1 MDATSESSRRQSRAD
16 LTWLV
21 ALAAAMWGTSALM
34 REPLLGMGVPS
45 AMIVLAEHV
54 VLVVCALPWLRPA
67 VRGFLGASV
76 HTKVAVVV
84 IGAGSSALATTLF
97 TAAFAV
103 GDPITPQV
111 LQKLQ
116 PAFAIVLAAVILG
129 ERLRPRFW
137 MFAVP
142 AVAGSWFLAFD
153 TPFAVTL
160 DSVVAAVLAIGAALL
175 WAAGTVLGRYVGA
188 ELAAAEVTALRFV
201 FGLIA
206 MVAIVGV
213 RGDWS
218 GIPMQGLPLVVVLAL
233 VPGLLSL
240 RLYYRGLRRTPA
252 SRATLAELAFPLTAA
267 AVGLL
272 LGQTLVWSQWLGF
285 GIVLVSVTTLVLHER
300 SRPAPAVAAPDHVQD
315 ALRAG

>member
-1 MDATSESSRRQSRAD
+1 MDATNEASSRQSRAD

-54 VLVVCALPWLRPA
+54 VLVVCVLPWLRPA
-67 VRGFLGASV
+67 VRGFVAASV
-76 HTKVAVVV
+76 RTKLAVIV
-84 IGAGSSALATTLF
+84 IGAGSSALATTMF

-116 PAFAIVLAAVILG
+116 PAFAILLAAVILG

-153 TPFAVTL
+153 HPFAVTL
-160 DSVVAAVLAIGAALL
+160 DSALAAVLAIGSALL

-188 ELAAAEVTALRFV
+188 ELAAVEVTALRFV

-218 GIPMQGLPLVVVLAL
+218 GIPVQGLPLVVVLAL

-240 RLYYRGLRRTPA
+240 SLYYRGLRRTPA

-285 GIVLVSVTTLVLHER
+285 GVVLVSVTMLVLHER
-300 SRPAPAVAAPDHVQD
+300 SRPTPAVAASDHVQD

>member
-1 MDATSESSRRQSRAD
+1 
-16 LTWLV
+16 
-21 ALAAAMWGTSALM
+21 MWGTSALM

-54 VLVVCALPWLRPA
+54 VLVVCVLPWLRPA
-67 VRGFLGASV
+67 VRGFVAASV
-76 HTKVAVVV
+76 RTKLAVIV
-84 IGAGSSALATTLF
+84 IGAGASALATTMF

-116 PAFAIVLAAVILG
+116 PAFAILLAAVILG

-153 TPFAVTL
+153 HPFAVTL
-160 DSVVAAVLAIGAALL
+160 DSALAAVLAIGSALL

-218 GIPMQGLPLVVVLAL
+218 GIPVQGLKI
-233 VPGLLSL
+233 G
-240 RLYYRGLRRTPA
+240 
-252 SRATLAELAFPLTAA
+252 RA
-267 AVGLL
+267 
-272 LGQTLVWSQWLGF
+272 
-285 GIVLVSVTTLVLHER
+285 
-300 SRPAPAVAAPDHVQD
+300 HV
-315 ALRAG
+315 